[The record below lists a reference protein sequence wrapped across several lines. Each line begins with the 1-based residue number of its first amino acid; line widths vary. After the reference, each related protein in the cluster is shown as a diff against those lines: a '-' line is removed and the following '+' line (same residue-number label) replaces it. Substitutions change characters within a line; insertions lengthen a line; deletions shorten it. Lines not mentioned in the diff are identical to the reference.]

1 MIWKL
6 GALNRAGASVLL
18 GAILLLSGATV
29 AAAQGK
35 GKGAGKLSPPGG
47 RHETVESL
55 TRPAKPIKPEPK
67 LRHLKPYPP
76 KPKPWKAQD
85 KERHRAHKN
94 CVKDCKRAH
103 KDAIR
108 ACRGRTGRDRAA
120 CERAA
125 NAAHR
130 NCVRGCGR

>member
-6 GALNRAGASVLL
+6 GALKRGGASVLL
-18 GAILLLSGATV
+18 GAMLLLGGATV

-35 GKGAGKLSPPGG
+35 GKGAKLSPPGG

-76 KPKPWKAQD
+76 KPKPYKLQD
-85 KERHRAHKN
+85 KERHRARKN